1 MKRSPIDLQAQV
13 QRVAALEAE
22 LEETSAA
29 LARQQAAARIAERR
43 AADLTQELENNAGTC
58 SR

>member
-1 MKRSPIDLQAQV
+1 MQAQG

-29 LARQQAAARIAERR
+29 LAQQQAAARIAERR
-43 AADLTQELENNAGTC
+43 AAEVTQELENNAGANIC
-58 SR
+58 SCSA